1 MIPLIII
8 IISLLLDGILTNYLP
23 YLVGNLSLFT
33 PLLTLVSIIMI
44 YPFYKKKLK
53 KYYITVLITGIIYDL
68 LYTNLLFINSIIFI
82 IIAYI
87 NVLINKRYKINFLSL
102 IIYITFIIVIYE
114 SLYAILLIIFKLIPI
129 TINKLLYKIT
139 HSILINIIYAEVEYI
154 VVKYFLKRNKISIN

>member
-87 NVLINKRYKINFLSL
+87 NVLINKRYKINFPSL